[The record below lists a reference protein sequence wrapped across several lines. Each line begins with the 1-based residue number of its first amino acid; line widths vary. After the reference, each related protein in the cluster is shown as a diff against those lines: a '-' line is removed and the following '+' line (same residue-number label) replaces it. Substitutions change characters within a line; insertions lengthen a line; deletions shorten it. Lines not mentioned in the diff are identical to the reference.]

1 MLWREKYKIGV
12 PLIDEQHEELFK
24 RVNNF
29 IEIVRSG
36 DSWESKVNS
45 VNETLDFMKMYVV
58 EHFHDE
64 EEYQMKVSYPKFDEH
79 KKVHNSMVNY
89 VLEFSSEYEKS
100 GYDEKLIKQFA
111 GKLLSWLINH
121 VVTEDQNIANYV
133 MKKESERIT
142 QTIYTP
148 FFEATRNV
156 FMMMLNFTD
165 VSESTEDK
173 FVPNQAL
180 NISIGV
186 IGDLVGEIIYK
197 FPRETSIGMVNVMTG
212 MEIENIDE
220 FVTSAVSEIA
230 NIISGNILNMLSKEN
245 FICDI
250 LPPKLTASEESN
262 SCNIENDIYIK
273 TPVGLTCIEI
283 RLNKNK

>member
-1 MLWREKYKIGV
+1 MLWRDKYQVGV

-29 IEIVRSG
+29 IEIIRTG
-36 DSWESKVNS
+36 DSWQDKVQS
-45 VNETLDFMKMYVV
+45 VNETLEFMKMYVV
-58 EHFHDE
+58 EHFRDE
-64 EEYQMKVSYPKFDEH
+64 EEYQLKVAYPKSVEH
-79 KKVHNSMVNY
+79 KNVHNNMVNY
-89 VLEFSSEYEKS
+89 VLEVSSEYEKS

-121 VVTEDQNIANYV
+121 VVTEDKNIANYV
-133 MKKESERIT
+133 MKKESEQIT
-142 QTIYTP
+142 NTIYTP

-156 FMMMLNFTD
+156 FRMMLNFTEI
-165 VSESTEDK
+165 SESSEENFRSNND
-173 FVPNQAL
+173 L

-186 IGDLVGEIIYK
+186 IGDLEGEIIYK
-197 FPRETSIGMVNVMTG
+197 FPKDTSIGIVNIMTG

-245 FICDI
+245 FNCDI
-250 LPPKLTASEESN
+250 LPPKLKSSDEN
-262 SCNIENDIYIK
+262 NNCNIENDIYIK
-273 TPVGLTCIEI
+273 TPVGQTCIEI
-283 RLNKNK
+283 RLNKSK

>member
-1 MLWREKYKIGV
+1 MLWKEKYEIGV

-29 IEIVRSG
+29 IEIIRSG
-36 DSWESKVNS
+36 DSWASKVKS
-45 VNETLDFMKMYVV
+45 VNETLEFMKMYVV

-64 EEYQMKVSYPKFDEH
+64 EEYQIKVAYPKHVEH
-79 KKVHNSMVNY
+79 KSVHKNMVNY
-89 VLEFSSEYEKS
+89 VLEVSSEYEKS

-133 MKKESERIT
+133 LKKESEHIT
-142 QTIYTP
+142 NTIYTP
-148 FFEATRNV
+148 FFEATRSV
-156 FMMMLNFTD
+156 FKMMLNFSD
-165 VSESTEDK
+165 VSESTEDNFK
-173 FVPNQAL
+173 SNNDL
-180 NISIGV
+180 KISIGV

-245 FICDI
+245 FNCDI
-250 LPPKLTASEESN
+250 LPPKLKSSGEN
-262 SCNIENDIYIK
+262 NICNIENDIYIK
-273 TPVGLTCIEI
+273 TPVGHTCIEI
-283 RLNKNK
+283 RLNKSK